1 MLTAE
6 REAEIRGLMARGERL
21 SLDDAIACM
30 PMVIELLAEL
40 DRLRAIVAA
49 GVVGDEEKAHV
60 RRMARADA
68 FAEAYE
74 YCHGYFNYPE
84 LLEWLQQ
91 REVAE
96 YDGPAERK
104 ESGDAG

>member
-1 MLTAE
+1 MGT
-6 REAEIRGLMARGERL
+6 RDVTDEILSTIEQSLGGHYGTGDGTVRQLIGEVR
-21 SLDDAIACM
+21 
-30 PMVIELLAEL
+30 
-40 DRLRAIVAA
+40 RLRAIVAA
-49 GVVGDEEKAHV
+49 GVVGDDEKAHV
-60 RRMARADA
+60 RRMARAEA
-68 FAEAYE
+68 FAEAYDH
-74 YCHGYFNYPE
+74 CHGYFNYPE